1 MSRSFVE
8 PDTPRA
14 CRTAFRLVG
23 IGLRRLA
30 RVHSQRDE
38 THDRPRAAHTYK
50 RTHTR
55 ARGWKFYACRVARAT
70 SERENYSYDLSLI
83 INPPTRDEH
92 VVNSSLKSASLSPPH
107 PGRYQ
112 GIHGHGG
119 LTIGSVGSEGWEG
132 SMGTGLENNSSGIAK
147 DDEGR
152 RG

>member
-55 ARGWKFYACRVARAT
+55 ARGWKFYACRVTRAI
-70 SERENYSYDLSLI
+70 SERENYSYAGRFIAYYKPAHARRARGKFFPEIRFFIPSPSWTVPR
-83 INPPTRDEH
+83 NPWTRRTYDRLGWKRG
-92 VVNSSLKSASLSPPH
+92 V
-107 PGRYQ
+107 GRIDGNRSGKQ
-112 GIHGHGG
+112 
-119 LTIGSVGSEGWEG
+119 
-132 SMGTGLENNSSGIAK
+132 LERNC
-147 DDEGR
+147 ER
-152 RG
+152 